1 MLTSKI
7 APDVEL
13 RLLQLH
19 HADEVFAVVDAE
31 RAYLRKWLPWV
42 DATTSVNDTRAFI
55 SKSLGELAEGAGLVL
70 GVWCGGRCAGTVG
83 CHRFDLA
90 NRRVEIGY
98 WLAERYQGRGIIT
111 AGCRAMIEHLFGELG
126 MERVELRAVVDNY
139 RSRAVAERLGFRE
152 EGVLRHA
159 QLRHGCYDDL
169 VIYGLLREEWAEGS
183 ASRSSS

>member
-7 APDVEL
+7 DPDIEL

-19 HADEVFAVVDAE
+19 HAEEVLAVVDE
-31 RAYLRKWLPWV
+31 HRAHLRKWLPWV
-42 DATTSVNDTRAFI
+42 DATNSASDTRAFI
-55 SKSLGELAEGAGLVL
+55 AKSLGELAEGAGLVL
-70 GVWCGGRCAGTVG
+70 GVWCAGQYAGTVG

-90 NRRVEIGY
+90 NHRAEIGY
-98 WLAERYQGRGIIT
+98 WLAERHQGRGIIT
-111 AGCRAMIEHLFGELG
+111 AGCRALIGHLFGELG

-139 RSRAVAERLGFRE
+139 KSRVVAERLGFRE

-169 VIYGLLREEWAEGS
+169 VIYGSGGTRAT
-183 ASRSSS
+183 AIMP